1 MSASFLYECKLHA
14 RDLSNLATKIALKIA
29 VKIVSFVVFA
39 FEVLMT

>member
-1 MSASFLYECKLHA
+1 MSASLVSSECKLQA
-14 RDLSNLATKIALKIA
+14 RDLSLSLA